1 MSRGSMDSTVHH
13 FFEKL
18 FSRRCFE
25 SGAFVISTQHPKIMH
40 FLGSLKAASKTR
52 TFAKT
57 HDTHQSQAKLKKYR
71 VCQATSCTGNVRTLT
86 AGRQYEYIPK
96 RAFRFACTGASTYGV
111 LLWYVFTLNGKGYVY
126 FKLESHPGAH
136 PMHVVGAIRRYILK
150 KPKTSQHLAR
160 RENAFKN
167 AGFDKRKA
175 LEVSHQN
182 SALWGGNHTEA
193 NRYNASGRTGMEV
206 FVPSFAAVHGL

>member
-1 MSRGSMDSTVHH
+1 MAMDGAVHR
-13 FFEKL
+13 FFEQL
-18 FSRRCFE
+18 FSKRCFE

-52 TFAKT
+52 TIART

-71 VCQATSCTGNVRTLT
+71 VCQATSCAGNVRTLT

-96 RAFRFACTGASTYGV
+96 KAFTFGCTGASTYGV
-111 LLWYVFTLNGKGYVY
+111 LLWYVFTLNGKGYAY
-126 FKLESHPGAH
+126 LKLESHPGAH
-136 PMHVVGAIRRYILK
+136 PMHVVGAIRRYVLK
-150 KPKTSQHLAR
+150 KPKTSKHQAR

-175 LEVSHQN
+175 LELSRQN
-182 SALWGGNHTEA
+182 SARWGGNRAEA

-206 FVPSFAAVHGL
+206 FVPSSAAVHGL